1 MAKAAVAEKPAL
13 KQNERVQSVVDLPR
27 VPKGTMG
34 TVTMVSGLTWIRY
47 WVRFDNGERVGTV
60 HRDKLVNHDDVKR
73 LSAPAPAAVAVS
85 TGGPAVVGDAGAAM
99 ESVGG
104 VPGYLIE
111 RSKQARVRWAA
122 KTAA

>member
-1 MAKAAVAEKPAL
+1 MANAAVAEKPVL
-13 KQNERVQSVVDLPR
+13 KENERVQSVVDLPR

-73 LSAPAPAAVAVS
+73 QSAAPSTAVAVS
-85 TGGPAVVGDAGAAM
+85 TGGAAVAGDAGAAL
-99 ESVGG
+99 ESVGD

-122 KTAA
+122 KAAA